1 MNSIVIGSGFGGIA
15 AALRLKAKGHKV
27 KLIEKH
33 PDLGGR
39 ARVFKRNGFIY
50 DAGPTVITAPYLI
63 NELFELFNKDPKN
76 YIELTPLKI
85 WYQFIF
91 EDKTKFNY
99 SGDEIEM
106 KDQIEKLSKE
116 DVNGYEKLVN
126 FTKKIFDKGFLEL
139 ADVPFDK
146 PFVMMQQLPALL
158 KLKSYKS
165 VYSLVS
171 SYIKNEKLRRMLS
184 MHPLLVGGNPFTT
197 TSIYGLIL
205 YLEKKWG
212 IHYSVGGTGNIIKGF
227 EKLMNEVGIEIIK
240 NTEVTEIITKNNK
253 ISGVK
258 LNNENEIDADN
269 VVCNADPPAFY
280 EKMLSKSNENSM
292 LFNWKKNRMEY
303 SMGLFVYYFGTK
315 KIYENVEHHTIKF
328 GNKYEEHLDDIFN
341 KKKLNN
347 ENEIGAD
354 NVVCNADP
362 PAFYEKMLSKS
373 NESSMLFNW
382 KKNRMEYSMGLF
394 VYYFG
399 TKKIYENVEHH
410 TIKFGNKYKEHLDD
424 IFDKKKLNNDI
435 SYYLHRP
442 TATDKTMAPEGNDCF
457 YVLVPVPNNQSK
469 INWETEGEKM
479 KNLVIEKMEKDLM
492 PDLKNNI
499 VEDFYLTPDYFEK
512 ELNTKFGSGFS
523 IQPKFTQSAYFRF
536 HNKSEI
542 YDGLYFVGAGTHP
555 GAGVPGVLS
564 SAKVLDKLF

>member
-15 AALRLKAKGHKV
+15 AALRLKAKGHQV

-39 ARVFKRNGFIY
+39 ARVFKKNGFVF
-50 DAGPTVITAPYLI
+50 DGGPTVITAPYLI
-63 NELFELFNKDPKN
+63 NELFELFKKDPKN
-76 YIELTPLKI
+76 YIELSPLKI

-91 EDKTKFNY
+91 DDKSKFNY
-99 SGDEIEM
+99 SGDEANM
-106 KDQIEKLSKE
+106 VKQIENISKD
-116 DVNGYEKLVN
+116 DVEGYKKLVS
-126 FTKKIFDKGFLEL
+126 FTKKIFDKGFIEL

-171 SYIKNEKLRRMLS
+171 SFIKNEKLRRMLS

-212 IHYSVGGTGNIIKGF
+212 IHYSMGGTGNIIKGL
-227 EKLMNEVGIEIIK
+227 EKLMFEEGIDIIK
-240 NTEVTEIITKNNK
+240 NSEVTEIISKSNK
-253 ISGVK
+253 ITGIK
-258 LNNENEIDADN
+258 LNDQEIIEAEN

-280 EKMLSKSNENSM
+280 EKMLKKNGQGSFI
-292 LFNWKKNRMEY
+292 FNWKKKRMEY

-315 KIYENVEHHTIKF
+315 KIY
-328 GNKYEEHLDDIFN
+328 
-341 KKKLNN
+341 
-347 ENEIGAD
+347 
-354 NVVCNADP
+354 P
-362 PAFYEKMLSKS
+362 
-373 NESSMLFNW
+373 
-382 KKNRMEYSMGLF
+382 
-394 VYYFG
+394 
-399 TKKIYENVEHH
+399 NVEHH
-410 TIKFGNKYKEHLDD
+410 TIKFGNKYKEHLED
-424 IFDKKKLNNDI
+424 IFNNKKLNNDI

-442 TATDKTMAPEGNDCF
+442 SATDKTMAPEGNDCF

-469 INWETEGEKM
+469 INWKNEGENM
-479 KNLVIEKMEKDLM
+479 KNLVIDKMEKDLM
-492 PDLKNNI
+492 PNLRENI
-499 VEDFYLTPDYFEK
+499 VADFYLTPDYFEK

-542 YDGLYFVGAGTHP
+542 YEGLYFVGAGTHP

-564 SAKVLDKLF
+564 SAKVLDKLL

>member
-27 KLIEKH
+27 TLIEKH

-39 ARVFKRNGFIY
+39 ARVFRKNGFIF
-50 DAGPTVITAPYLI
+50 DGGPTVITAPYLI
-63 NELFELFNKDPKN
+63 NELFELFKKNPKD
-76 YIELTPLKI
+76 YIKLSPLKV
-85 WYQFIF
+85 WYQFVF
-91 EDKTKFNY
+91 EDKSKFNY
-99 SGDEIEM
+99 SGNENEM
-106 KDQIEKLSKE
+106 KAQIKELNKE
-116 DVNGYEKLVN
+116 DVKGYEKLVN
-126 FTKKIFDKGFLEL
+126 FTKKIFDKGFTEL
-139 ADVPFDK
+139 ADIPFDK
-146 PFVMMQQLPALL
+146 PFVMMQQLPSLL

-212 IHYSVGGTGNIIKGF
+212 IHYSMGGTGNIIKGF
-227 EKLMNEVGIEIIK
+227 EKLMNEVGIKVIK
-240 NTEVTEIITKNNK
+240 GNEVTKILSKNNK
-253 ISGVK
+253 ITSIQ
-258 LNNENEIDADN
+258 LDNHDYIDADN
-269 VVCNADPPAFY
+269 VICNADPPAVY
-280 EKMLSKSNENSM
+280 EKLLDEKNNNSF
-292 LFNWKKNRMEY
+292 LFKWKKKRMEY

-315 KIYENVEHHTIKF
+315 KIYDNVQHHTIKF
-328 GNKYEEHLDDIFN
+328 G
-341 KKKLNN
+341 
-347 ENEIGAD
+347 
-354 NVVCNADP
+354 
-362 PAFYEKMLSKS
+362 S
-373 NESSMLFNW
+373 
-382 KKNRMEYSMGLF
+382 
-394 VYYFG
+394 
-399 TKKIYENVEHH
+399 
-410 TIKFGNKYKEHLDD
+410 KYKEHLDD

-442 TATDKTMAPEGNDCF
+442 SATDKSMAPEGNDCF
-457 YVLVPVPNNQSK
+457 YVLVPVPNNQSG
-469 INWETEGEKM
+469 IDWSIEGDKM
-479 KNLVIEKMEKDLM
+479 KKLIIDKMENDLM
-492 PDLKNNI
+492 PNLRNNI

-512 ELNTKFGSGFS
+512 DLNTKFGSGFS

-564 SAKVLDKLF
+564 SAKVLDKIL

>member
-15 AALRLKAKGHKV
+15 AALRLRAKGHEV
-27 KLIEKH
+27 TIIEKH

-39 ARVFKRNGFIY
+39 ARVFRKNGFIF
-50 DAGPTVITAPYLI
+50 DGGPTVITAPYLI
-63 NELFELFNKDPKN
+63 NELFDLFKKDPKD
-76 YIELTPLKI
+76 YIKLTPLKI

-99 SGDEIEM
+99 SGNELEM
-106 KDQIEKLSKE
+106 KNQIRNINVE
-116 DVNGYEKLVN
+116 DVKGYEKLVN
-126 FTKKIFDKGFLEL
+126 FTKKIFDKGFTEL

-171 SYIKNEKLRRMLS
+171 SYIQSEKLRRMLS
-184 MHPLLVGGNPFTT
+184 MHPLLVGGNPFST

-212 IHYSVGGTGNIIKGF
+212 IHYSMGGTGNIIKGY
-227 EKLMNEVGIEIIK
+227 EKLMKEVGIKILKES
-240 NTEVTEIITKNNK
+240 EVTKIISKNNK
-253 ISGVK
+253 ITGVQI
-258 LNNENEIDADN
+258 NNQTDIDTDN
-269 VVCNADPPAFY
+269 IICNADPPAVY
-280 EKMLSKSNENSM
+280 EKLLNQNNKNS
-292 LFNWKKNRMEY
+292 F
-303 SMGLFVYYFGTK
+303 
-315 KIYENVEHHTIKF
+315 
-328 GNKYEEHLDDIFN
+328 
-341 KKKLNN
+341 
-347 ENEIGAD
+347 
-354 NVVCNADP
+354 
-362 PAFYEKMLSKS
+362 
-373 NESSMLFNW
+373 LFNW

-424 IFDKKKLNNDI
+424 IFDKKKLNDDI

-442 TATDKTMAPEGNDCF
+442 TATDKSMAPEGNDCF
-457 YVLVPVPNNQSK
+457 YVLVPVPNNQSN
-469 INWETEGEKM
+469 INWNTEGEKM
-479 KNLVIEKMEKDLM
+479 KKLVIEKMEKDLM
-492 PDLKNNI
+492 PNLKENI

-512 ELNTKFGSGFS
+512 DLNTKFGSGFS

-536 HNKSEI
+536 HNKSEV

-564 SAKVLDKLF
+564 SAKVLDKII